1 MKINNLDK
9 YLEPLRHVL
18 KKEGKREK
26 EIEEEIITFHCDKA
40 GDN

>member
-26 EIEEEIITFHCDKA
+26 EIEEEIRKIKEQIKKL
-40 GDN
+40 

>member
-9 YLEPLRHVL
+9 YLEPLRYVL

-26 EIEEEIITFHCDKA
+26 EIEEEIRKIKEQIKKL
-40 GDN
+40 